1 MQHVRKRAR
10 NEALPRMAQAGKD
23 GLNGLKE
30 SEGEFEATHY
40 HLIPSAGG
48 SDTIGWTVEH

>member
-23 GLNGLKE
+23 GLNE
-30 SEGEFEATHY
+30 SEGEFEATHN
-40 HLIPSAGG
+40 HLIHSAGG